1 MSITEKDKI
10 YEESRLK
17 DAYSKLIKRI
27 EDLEISLND
36 SLIHFKKSNEQMWDY
51 GKRSLVDFSDAI
63 ENMPYL
69 DSIRSDF
76 YKVETL
82 KKELKRM
89 LLLQRDMYFGRIDFQ
104 EESEDKVEKIYIGK
118 FSFTDDFGQYVV
130 FDWRANI
137 CSLFYENEIGRVYY
151 DAPDGRI
158 YGDIFKKRQF
168 EILHDKIITM
178 FDSSIMIDDSILKE
192 ILSKSKD
199 SKMGNIVETIQK
211 EQNQA
216 IRSTYNFIIV
226 DGPAGCG
233 KTSIAMHRAAW
244 LMYKYKNE
252 LKNNQIIIFSP
263 NDTFNDY
270 VSEVL
275 PELGDEYIRMSTINK
290 LAN

>member
-1 MSITEKDKI
+1 MSITEKDRI
-10 YEESRLK
+10 FEETRLK
-17 DAYSKLIKRI
+17 EVYEKLITRI

-36 SLIHFKKSNEQMWDY
+36 SLIHFKKSNEQMWDN

-137 CSLFYENEIGRVYY
+137 
-151 DAPDGRI
+151 
-158 YGDIFKKRQF
+158 
-168 EILHDKIITM
+168 
-178 FDSSIMIDDSILKE
+178 
-192 ILSKSKD
+192 
-199 SKMGNIVETIQK
+199 
-211 EQNQA
+211 
-216 IRSTYNFIIV
+216 
-226 DGPAGCG
+226 
-233 KTSIAMHRAAW
+233 
-244 LMYKYKNE
+244 
-252 LKNNQIIIFSP
+252 
-263 NDTFNDY
+263 
-270 VSEVL
+270 
-275 PELGDEYIRMSTINK
+275 
-290 LAN
+290 